1 MFFMIREIIFVEK
14 NFFFVWLLYVYRN
27 IVVMFSFNVIWK
39 VIFIDILKKIILN
52 ELRFYFWLG
61 ERSYKKF

>member
-52 ELRFYFWLG
+52 ELRFYFW
-61 ERSYKKF
+61 